1 MTTDNES
8 PFESV
13 VSVIMDRMKEVQGA
27 HERALLQNIKLL
39 DYITD
44 FHNEM
49 NALSERM
56 QAKTEKLFTEL
67 MDIERLRE
75 EGVADE

>member
-1 MTTDNES
+1 
-8 PFESV
+8 
-13 VSVIMDRMKEVQGA
+13 MDAVANKMREMNGA
-27 HERALLQNIKLL
+27 HERAVLQNIKLL

-44 FHNEM
+44 FHHEM

-56 QAKTEKLFTEL
+56 QAKTEKLFQEL

-75 EGVADE
+75 EGVTDE